1 MPYRWASPARYK
13 IQRGHRAHA
22 GETGLHNAHF
32 VFVSPTRSTQVRI
45 PVAEICGRTIPWS
58 QQCLSILDV
67 AKLADIREVCTVAI
81 LAQGT
86 SRAVAVTQA
95 FSFFGAGS
103 NPAGSK
109 TCPSLSHHWRC
120 APVCGRARVH
130 EGMDFWR
137 TPFVVVSFF
146 VPPPVRSPRLP
157 RRSCAKGSGK

>member
-67 AKLADIREVCTVAI
+67 AKLADNREAGTVAI

-86 SRAVAVTQA
+86 SWAVAVTQA
-95 FSFFGAGS
+95 FLLVVRIAWGV
-103 NPAGSK
+103 
-109 TCPSLSHHWRC
+109 
-120 APVCGRARVH
+120 VCMHALRPLV
-130 EGMDFWR
+130 E
-137 TPFVVVSFF
+137 
-146 VPPPVRSPRLP
+146 RLP
-157 RRSCAKGSGK
+157 RRMQHGVR